1 MIRVAI
7 CDDEPKELEKADGLL
22 KKYAYEHPQSEMK
35 ADFFSAPLEL
45 LTYISENGGFDVL
58 LLDVY
63 LPGILGTD
71 AAQELI
77 LASGF
82 MKK

>member
-1 MIRVAI
+1 
-7 CDDEPKELEKADGLL
+7 
-22 KKYAYEHPQSEMK
+22 MK

-71 AAQELI
+71 AAQELRPEVERGS
-77 LASGF
+77 LCGMLSYN
-82 MKK
+82 